1 MKAHTLWTRIKSIGT
16 AAVDAG
22 VITREMQFSPHLFR
36 RSYATLLYKSGMKLK
51 AIQNLTR
58 HASIETLCKHY
69 VDDSE
74 PATPYLANA
83 LA

>member
-1 MKAHTLWTRIKSIGT
+1 
-16 AAVDAG
+16 
-22 VITREMQFSPHLFR
+22 
-36 RSYATLLYKSGMKLK
+36 MKLK

-58 HASIETLCKHY
+58 YANIETLCKHY

-74 PATPYLANA
+74 PASLYLAAA